1 MNYRKHLFSGLA
13 YKEDGLKTNFNK
25 GSSSVNVKTVRK
37 SGEVS
42 SAMTNSSV
50 PKPPSIRPVEAIQ
63 VVTSLPSVDSQT
75 KTTTCL
81 QSQLTIEPTVI
92 EGDDH
97 FVSVEAEMDSDGMES
112 DQECDKLDGSI
123 ASSWP
128 LPVSFTI

>member
-1 MNYRKHLFSGLA
+1 MNYHKHLISGLA

-50 PKPPSIRPVEAIQ
+50 PKPTSIRPVEAIQ